1 MNTNLN
7 QNRLGRSE
15 KGALPLM
22 TVAEPNRKKKNFF
35 LPGKSSR
42 NERRLSQVRQQ
53 KATILQTLNFSSG
66 LCLLQLS
73 NFLFPSLKEYSPC
86 CGRMC
91 MGFAMS
97 VDPKLQFFADS
108 E

>member
-73 NFLFPSLKEYSPC
+73 NFLFPSLKEYSTLLAVEGCAWGLPW
-86 CGRMC
+86 
-91 MGFAMS
+91 
-97 VDPKLQFFADS
+97 L
-108 E
+108 